1 MSDRRAGLRDWPHRE
16 SSRFVRAGGFWWHVQ
31 VMGSGPVLLLLH
43 GTGAATH
50 SWRGLAPLLAERFTV
65 VAMDLPGHGLTE
77 SPASARMSLPGMA
90 GAVRS
95 LVQVLDVRPVLVA
108 GHSAG
113 AAVALRMVLDGAIA
127 PRGVV
132 ALNGALRPFGGAAG
146 QIFSPLAKLLTGLPV
161 LPGLFSWRARQAD
174 VVEKLLAGT
183 GSSIDAAGVALYA
196 RVMQDKR
203 HTGAALAMMARW
215 DLRPLV
221 ADLPRLAVPL
231 LLVVGENDRAIA
243 PDVSEEVARIVPD
256 GRVHRMPGLGHLSHE
271 EDPAGTAALI
281 DAFATTI
288 GV

>member
-1 MSDRRAGLRDWPHRE
+1 MSDRRAGLRDWPNRE
-16 SSRFVRAGGFWWHVQ
+16 SSRFVRAGGFSWHVQ
-31 VMGSGPVLLLLH
+31 EMGSGPVLLLLH
-43 GTGAATH
+43 GTGASTH
-50 SWRGLAPLLAERFTV
+50 SWRALAPALATRFRV

-77 SPASARMSLPGMA
+77 APASARMSLPGMA

-95 LVQVLDVRPVLVA
+95 LVQGLDVRPALVA

-132 ALNGALRPFGGAAG
+132 ALNGALKPFGGPAG
-146 QIFSPLAKLLTGLPV
+146 QVFSPLAKLLTGLPL
-161 LPGLFSWRARQAD
+161 LPGLFSWRARQAS

-183 GSSIDAAGVALYA
+183 GSTIDAEGVRLYA
-196 RVMQDKR
+196 RLMQDPR

-231 LLVVGENDRAIA
+231 LLVVGENDRAIS
-243 PDVSEEVARIVPD
+243 PSVSDEVARMLP
-256 GRVHRMPGLGHLSHE
+256 GARVQRMPGLGHLSHE

-281 DAFATTI
+281 AAFATELAL
-288 GV
+288 